1 MTERRKRTSW
11 KRVFAGAHDA
21 TMAGLALFLALAA
34 RFESADWPDDRLL
47 AIWIVGFVLI
57 SAVTFRVFGLGRGM
71 WRFASISDLRA
82 IVLASTVAVLAFLLV
97 LFLVNRLEGFPRAA
111 ALMTWFTL
119 VVLLGAPRLLY
130 RALKDGVLPSLRRE
144 PVDEEVETL
153 LVVGT
158 AAEADKVI
166 RTYGLE
172 TAKRYK
178 VRGIVDFTPKKAGRD
193 VRGVPII
200 GHFGELEEIV
210 ARLARGGTTID
221 AIVLAPNENKAR
233 LQEATVAAAKIG
245 LPVRRIAKTA
255 LTGSEPSFESVTL
268 EDLLGRRPVS
278 LKLDYVR
285 SLVHDRVVLVTG
297 AGGSIGSEI
306 ARQIASHGP
315 ARLIVLDHSEYAL
328 YEIDQELG
336 TRWGDVPRRAVIA
349 SVRDV
354 ERIGGIMATER
365 PHVVFHAAA
374 LKHVPLVEANV
385 CEGVLTNVVG
395 TRVVADAAMRCGA
408 AAMVLISTDK
418 AIRPTNVMGATKRAA
433 EVYCQALDLSG
444 SRTRFHT
451 VRFGNVLGSTGSV
464 VPLFKRQIMAGGPV
478 TVTHP
483 EMRRYFMTIREAT
496 ELVMQAAG
504 VGMIL
509 PDRGRI
515 FVLDMGEPVRI
526 VDLARTLIAL
536 AGLRPDED
544 IKISYSGLRPGEKL
558 FEELFD
564 PSEVTVPAGV
574 DGVFVAS
581 VRAVERDLAERTVER
596 LEAAAESGDARA
608 ARRLLAEL
616 VPELPVDPAH
626 DRRQGDAVSSADG
639 AEPAALAR

>member
-1 MTERRKRTSW
+1 MTHRGKRTSW

-21 TMAGLALFLALAA
+21 VMAGLALFLALAA
-34 RFESADWPDDRLL
+34 RFDAGDWPERGLL
-47 AIWIVGFVLI
+47 VTWLLGFVAI
-57 SAVTFRVFGLGRGM
+57 SALAFRAFGLGRGM
-71 WRFASISDLRA
+71 WRFASVSDLRA
-82 IVLASTVAVLAFLLV
+82 IVLASTVAVLAFLLA

-130 RALKDGVLPSLRRE
+130 RALKDGVLPSVRRE
-144 PVDEEVETL
+144 RSVPETETL
-153 LVVGT
+153 IVVGT

-172 TAKRYK
+172 SSKRCR

-200 GHFGELEEIV
+200 GHLDELADIV
-210 ARLARGGTTID
+210 ARLARGGIRID
-221 AIVLAPNENKAR
+221 AIVLAPNDDKSR

-245 LPVRRIAKTA
+245 LPVRRVAKTA
-255 LTGSEPSFESVTL
+255 LTGSEPSFETITL
-268 EDLLGRRPVS
+268 EDLLGRRPVT

-285 SLVHDRVVLVTG
+285 SLVEDRVVLVTG

-306 ARQIASHGP
+306 ARQIASHRP
-315 ARLIVLDHSEYAL
+315 RRLVVLDHSEYAL

-336 TRWGDVPRRAVIA
+336 TRYADVPRRAVIA
-349 SVRDV
+349 SVRDA
-354 ERIGGIMATER
+354 ERIGEIMAEER

-395 TRVVADAAMRCGA
+395 TRIVADAAMSAGA

-444 SRTRFHT
+444 SSTRFHT

-483 EMRRYFMTIREAT
+483 DMRRYFMTIREAT

-504 VGMIL
+504 VGMVL
-509 PDRGRI
+509 ADRGRI

-544 IKISYSGLRPGEKL
+544 IRIAYSGLRPGEKL

-564 PSEVTVPAGV
+564 PSEETVPAGV

-581 VRAVERDLAERTVER
+581 VRAVSRDVATRMVER
-596 LEAAAESGDARA
+596 LEAAALAGDDGA

-626 DRRQGDAVSSADG
+626 PDLDAG
-639 AEPAALAR
+639 ATASGVAPAALAR